1 VVTHTTTWLHGLDIP
16 LVPMGEG
23 HVDLEIDSLNL
34 LPGRYLVSL
43 LLNSCLRQHTY
54 DLLENPVHLDVEEAP
69 IYGSTRHI
77 DSRYGLVFFPQR
89 WRLEG
94 IGSRT
99 VIDLSSAAHG

>member
-1 VVTHTTTWLHGLDIP
+1 
-16 LVPMGEG
+16 
-23 HVDLEIDSLNL
+23 L
-34 LPGRYLVSL
+34 LT
-43 LLNSCLRQHTY
+43 SCLRQHTY
-54 DLLENPVHLDVEEAP
+54 YLLENPVHLDVEEAP